1 MDTQK
6 RIRIYFTGVGGQG
19 SLTATSLLARTAL
32 YAGCDVVAGEVH
44 GMAQRGGVVESVCLL
59 GGWRAPKLDFGEADL
74 MLGFEPLE
82 TLRGLPYLR
91 SDGVV
96 FSSSDPMPPV
106 GVNLGVETYPSID
119 EIKAKVGAASRASHF
134 LPCRELGEKA
144 GAVQAGNT
152 VLLAAVCA
160 SGILPFGLS
169 VFKEALR
176 KFLPAKILDVNLR
189 ALEIGESILAGK

>member
-134 LPCRELGEKA
+134 FPCRELGEKA

-160 SGILPFGLS
+160 SGILPFGLD
-169 VFKEALR
+169 VFEEALR

>member
-144 GAVQAGNT
+144 GAFQAGNT

-160 SGILPFGLS
+160 SGILPFGLD
-169 VFKEALR
+169 VFEEALR

>member
-106 GVNLGVETYPSID
+106 GVNLGVENYPSID

-160 SGILPFGLS
+160 SGILPFGLD
-169 VFKEALR
+169 VFEEALR

>member
-144 GAVQAGNT
+144 GAVQYRPARRSVRFGHPA
-152 VLLAAVCA
+152 LWPQRLRGSSEEIPACQD
-160 SGILPFGLS
+160 SGRQSQG
-169 VFKEALR
+169 A
-176 KFLPAKILDVNLR
+176 
-189 ALEIGESILAGK
+189 

>member
-119 EIKAKVGAASRASHF
+119 EIKAKVGAASRACHF

-160 SGILPFGLS
+160 SGILPFGLN
-169 VFKEALR
+169 VFEEALR
-176 KFLPAKILDVNLR
+176 KFLPAKILEVNLR
-189 ALEIGESILAGK
+189 ALEIGESIFAGK

>member
-1 MDTQK
+1 M
-6 RIRIYFTGVGGQG
+6 GGQG

-169 VFKEALR
+169 VFEEALR

-189 ALEIGESILAGK
+189 ALEIGESLFAGK

>member
-160 SGILPFGLS
+160 SGILPVGLS
-169 VFKEALR
+169 VFEEALR

>member
-1 MDTQK
+1 MDTQI
-6 RIRIYFTGVGGQG
+6 RFRIYFTGVVGVW

-160 SGILPFGLS
+160 SVILPFGLS
-169 VFKEALR
+169 VFEEALR

>member
-169 VFKEALR
+169 VFEAALR

>member
-160 SGILPFGLS
+160 SGILPFGLD
-169 VFKEALR
+169 VFEEALR

-189 ALEIGESILAGK
+189 ALEIGESILAG

>member
-32 YAGCDVVAGEVH
+32 YAGCEVVAGEVH

-59 GGWRAPKLDFGEADL
+59 GGWRAPKLDYGEADL

-96 FSSSDPMPPV
+96 FSSSDPMTPV

-119 EIKAKVGAASRASHF
+119 EIKARVAAASRACHF
-134 LPCRELGEKA
+134 IPCRELGEKA

-160 SGILPFGLS
+160 SGILPFGLD
-169 VFKEALR
+169 VFEEALK

>member
-169 VFKEALR
+169 VFEDSLR

>member
-144 GAVQAGNT
+144 GAVQAGI
-152 VLLAAVCA
+152 
-160 SGILPFGLS
+160 SSELP
-169 VFKEALR
+169 R
-176 KFLPAKILDVNLR
+176 R
-189 ALEIGESILAGK
+189 R

>member
-160 SGILPFGLS
+160 SGILPFGLD
-169 VFKEALR
+169 VFEEALR

-189 ALEIGESILAGK
+189 ALEIGGSILAGK

>member
-32 YAGCDVVAGEVH
+32 FAGCDVVAGEVH

-160 SGILPFGLS
+160 SGILPFGLD
-169 VFKEALR
+169 VFEEALR

>member
-1 MDTQK
+1 M
-6 RIRIYFTGVGGQG
+6 
-19 SLTATSLLARTAL
+19 
-32 YAGCDVVAGEVH
+32 
-44 GMAQRGGVVESVCLL
+44 ESVCLL

-169 VFKEALR
+169 VFEEALR

>member
-160 SGILPFGLS
+160 SGILPFGLD
-169 VFKEALR
+169 VFEEALR

-189 ALEIGESILAGK
+189 ALEIGESILAGN

>member
-1 MDTQK
+1 MLN
-6 RIRIYFTGVGGQG
+6 IVIGGIGGQG
-19 SLTATSLLARTAL
+19 SVLAARILAQAALDKGWKVRTA
-32 YAGCDVVAGEVH
+32 ETI

-169 VFKEALR
+169 VFEEALR

>member
-1 MDTQK
+1 MDKQK

-160 SGILPFGLS
+160 SGILPFGLD
-169 VFKEALR
+169 VFEEALR

>member
-169 VFKEALR
+169 VFEEALR
-176 KFLPAKILDVNLR
+176 KFLPAKILDRKSVV
-189 ALEIGESILAGK
+189 

>member
-1 MDTQK
+1 MNTL
-6 RIRIYFTGVGGQG
+6 RIYIVGVGGQG
-19 SLTATSLLARTAL
+19 NVLASKMIGEAAL
-32 YAGCDVVAGEVH
+32 SMGVPVLMSETH

-144 GAVQAGNT
+144 GAVQAGNA
-152 VLLAAVCA
+152 VMLAAVCA

-169 VFKEALR
+169 VFEEALR

-189 ALEIGESILAGK
+189 ALEIGESLFAGK